1 MSDKQPV
8 SASEQKAT
16 VETAKKALLTTLAI
30 AKKLGGNA
38 AQLYRQWRKNKSP
51 EAVQQSIAN
60 TLAAN
65 KTNRET
71 LSAELEKQF
80 SAIAAK
86 KKDYET
92 APPARKRVLE
102 AELKGLLAAY
112 RSAEGELKVLVEN
125 EQVLTQVLGR
135 MREVSAYGM
144 AGITEAAI
152 DQLIDEVDERA
163 EEAEGRVSAV
173 ADLEKAGRRRERES
187 DRDSFAE
194 QLAGF
199 EEPAAAA
206 EENPAAQRAPETAP
220 AQKAP
225 LRERSQEP

>member
-1 MSDKQPV
+1 MSEKQPAP
-8 SASEQKAT
+8 STPEQKAT
-16 VETAKKALLTTLAI
+16 VETAKKALLATLAI

-65 KTNRET
+65 KANREA

-80 SAIAAK
+80 AAIAAK
-86 KKDYET
+86 KKAYET

-112 RSAEGELKVLVEN
+112 RSAEGEFKVLVEN

-135 MREVSAYGM
+135 MREVTAYGK

-163 EEAEGRVSAV
+163 EEAEGRVSAA

-187 DRDSFAE
+187 DRESFSE

-199 EEPAAAA
+199 EETDTATP
-206 EENPAAQRAPETAP
+206 EPQSAPETPP
-220 AQKAP
+220 AQKAAP
-225 LRERSQEP
+225 IRERNQEP

>member
-1 MSDKQPV
+1 MSEKQPAP
-8 SASEQKAT
+8 STPEQKAT
-16 VETAKKALLTTLAI
+16 IETAKKALLATLAI

-65 KTNRET
+65 KANRET

-80 SAIAAK
+80 AVIAAK
-86 KKDYET
+86 KKTYET

-112 RSAEGELKVLVEN
+112 RSAEGEFKVLVEN

-135 MREVSAYGM
+135 MREVTAYGK

-163 EEAEGRVSAV
+163 EEAEGRVSAA

-187 DRDSFAE
+187 DRESFAE

-199 EEPAAAA
+199 DEP
-206 EENPAAQRAPETAP
+206 ETSAPEPQRTP
-220 AQKAP
+220 ETPTAQKAAP
-225 LRERSQEP
+225 IRERNQEP

>member
-1 MSDKQPV
+1 MSENQP
-8 SASEQKAT
+8 APEQKAAQ
-16 VETAKKALLTTLAI
+16 ETTRKALQATLTAVR
-30 AKKLGGNA
+30 KLGGNA
-38 AQLYRQWRKNKSP
+38 VQLYRQWRKNKSP
-51 EAVQQSIAN
+51 EAIQQSIAG

-65 KTNRET
+65 TTKREA
-71 LSAELEKQF
+71 LAAALEKQF
-80 SAIAAK
+80 ATIAAK
-86 KKDYET
+86 KKAYET

-112 RSAEGELKVLVEN
+112 RSAEGEFKVLVEN

-135 MREVSAYGM
+135 MREVTAYGM
-144 AGITEAAI
+144 AGVTEAAI

-187 DRDSFAE
+187 DRESFTE

-199 EEPAAAA
+199 EELAAAT
-206 EENPAAQRAPETAP
+206 EETPRAPESAP
-220 AQKAP
+220 AQKTPAAP
-225 LRERSQEP
+225 IRERNQEP